1 MAPDS
6 IHAESTVT
14 IRDSCNQCCCFQFR
28 RKPKNP
34 VECKTDLQASKIS
47 KHEEPVKLMRSAT
60 EMHLTIKK
68 DDVEI
73 ISGEGKE
80 GV

>member
-1 MAPDS
+1 MSPDS
-6 IHAESTVT
+6 IHAESTVNVS
-14 IRDSCNQCCCFQFR
+14 DSCNNCCCFQFR
-28 RKPKNP
+28 RRKP
-34 VECKTDLQASKIS
+34 VESKTDFQASKIS